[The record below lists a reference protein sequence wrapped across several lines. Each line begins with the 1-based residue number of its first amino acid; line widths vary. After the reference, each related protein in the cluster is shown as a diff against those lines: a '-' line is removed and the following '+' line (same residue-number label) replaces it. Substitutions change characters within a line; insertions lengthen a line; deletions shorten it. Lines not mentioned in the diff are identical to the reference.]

1 MYNRLLTALVS
12 LTLLMLSGAFQVST
26 TSRNHAIA
34 SSSTSVQSS
43 VLEELSAVGERTS
56 AGSNTVDLPPL
67 LQDMVNERRNFEINL
82 GRAMDALRK
91 DYPYMLYKTPDFS
104 IYHDEINVVDPSGV
118 QLSGLN
124 NYKKSFSFLQTI
136 VRFFYNTNESEV
148 QSRMVYDFARQSIR
162 ISWNAVLV
170 PKVLGNRRNAM
181 YIDGISVY
189 RMDSDSGKIDEHR
202 VEKMLINNIP
212 VQPPYS
218 IFSALRDELLRPVDQ
233 RIPVGVGAGV
243 GAMTEL
249 LDESAV

>member
-1 MYNRLLTALVS
+1 MYNRLLKALVPLAI
-12 LTLLMLSGAFQVST
+12 LTHSDGFQVPST
-26 TSRNHAIA
+26 STAHVIA
-34 SSSTSVQSS
+34 SSSTSVKSS

-56 AGSNTVDLPPL
+56 AGSSTVDLPPL

-82 GRAMDALRK
+82 GRAMDVLRK

-104 IYHDEINVVDPSGV
+104 IYHDQINVVDPSGV
-118 QLSGLN
+118 QLSGLS
-124 NYKKSFSFLQTI
+124 NYKNSFSFLQTI

-148 QSRMVYDFARQSIR
+148 QSRMIYDFARQSIR

-189 RMDSDSGKIDEHR
+189 KMDSESGKIVEHT

-212 VQPPYS
+212 VQPPYNVL
-218 IFSALRDELLRPVDQ
+218 SALRDELLRPVDH

-243 GAMTEL
+243 GAMAEL
-249 LDESAV
+249 LEESAI